1 MTNYCPNIYPGL
13 LRHHSPHCYKSNLFS
28 DPLKTLRRLKL
39 NPYVKLYLRK
49 ENGERIVK
57 KKTHVRRATVNPVY
71 NESFVFELP
80 ETKMDNAVI
89 DLQELKTS

>member
-1 MTNYCPNIYPGL
+1 MLSRSITAL
-13 LRHHSPHCYKSNLFS
+13 LK
-28 DPLKTLRRLKL
+28 
-39 NPYVKLYLRK
+39 NPYVKLYLRR

-80 ETKMDNAVI
+80 ETKMDNCVI
-89 DLQELKTS
+89 DLQISGCSYCYTVI

>member
-1 MTNYCPNIYPGL
+1 MARWGMTLDFSMTL
-13 LRHHSPHCYKSNLFS
+13 LHGWGRWESGGWETIIRVENR
-28 DPLKTLRRLKL
+28 D
-39 NPYVKLYLRK
+39 PYVKLYLRK

-89 DLQELKTS
+89 DLQPRQMSLGA

>member
-1 MTNYCPNIYPGL
+1 MPNFWNTTL
-13 LRHHSPHCYKSNLFS
+13 TATFS
-28 DPLKTLRRLKL
+28 D
-39 NPYVKLYLRK
+39 PYVKLYLRK

-89 DLQELKTS
+89 DLQVIFLFFFFR

>member
-1 MTNYCPNIYPGL
+1 MGWDSGRKTGILREGSVVSKQLWVFSAVIGL
-13 LRHHSPHCYKSNLFS
+13 PFA
-28 DPLKTLRRLKL
+28 D
-39 NPYVKLYLRK
+39 PYVKLYLRK

-89 DLQELKTS
+89 DLQVGPLDRF